1 MVGDSLYRSSSFRL
15 SDGRRGLDDSCIRR
29 LRSVLLSRL
38 DFWDNPGLGVSRD
51 FFCDAVDS
59 VVRLSGLS
67 NFLFCPSFQFAGENT
82 GYMSRIR
89 ILPEAVANRIAAG
102 EVVERPA
109 SVVKELLENAL
120 DAGAKTIR
128 VEVEAGGKRMI
139 RIIDDGHGMSHD
151 DALLAFERHAT
162 SKLRSADDLLSIPTL
177 GFRGEALPT
186 IAAVSR
192 LLLETRAEEDA
203 EGTRVE
209 FAGGKLVNVKPAGL
223 PAGTTVS
230 VADLFYSVPAR
241 RKFLKS
247 DTTELGHIASLVTH
261 YALANPGRQFVL
273 TTPTQ
278 QIVDCSPVERLAER
292 VYQLF
297 GKQSFD
303 ELIEI
308 PVVSAAFRAAIT
320 EPELEPAE
328 EKARLTVYG
337 FTSRP
342 EIQRPNRNG
351 IYIFVNRRLVRDRLI
366 LHAIHEAYRN
376 ILPSNVFPATLL
388 FLEMPYDEVDVN
400 VHPAKIEV
408 RFRRSQF
415 VHDFT
420 RDAIRQALMSA
431 RPIASFA
438 AAAAASGALQ
448 NANTSAASLSNAP
461 SMDPTAPSIVPRAII
476 PAMEEIGLG
485 SGVGSDGGFDL
496 TSAPLQPIEQRF
508 VFPAGPESLVESSA
522 AFGAPSLAS
531 EPPAPN
537 WAANFAAGNGSA
549 PATLPHPDQIADL
562 KPLGQ
567 VSSSFIVAVNG
578 EGLWLVD
585 QHVAH
590 ERVLFEQH
598 LEARR
603 AGKVESQRMLMPMI
617 LELSPRQLVIYEKI
631 AEELSANGFE
641 VELMGPRSVAI
652 QAAPAGITG
661 SDAEKLLTEI
671 LDGIERENA
680 AISIETLQAKIAA
693 STACHAAIKVNMP
706 LDQTKMEWLLAALA
720 KTDCPMS
727 CPHGRPVVL
736 RYSIKEIEK
745 AFHRI

>member
-1 MVGDSLYRSSSFRL
+1 
-15 SDGRRGLDDSCIRR
+15 
-29 LRSVLLSRL
+29 
-38 DFWDNPGLGVSRD
+38 
-51 FFCDAVDS
+51 
-59 VVRLSGLS
+59 
-67 NFLFCPSFQFAGENT
+67 
-82 GYMSRIR
+82 MSRIR

-120 DAGAKTIR
+120 DAGAKAIR
-128 VEVEAGGKRMI
+128 VEVESGGKRMI
-139 RIIDDGHGMSHD
+139 RVIDDGHGMTHD

-162 SKLRSADDLLSIPTL
+162 SKLRSADDLMSIATL
-177 GFRGEALPT
+177 GFRGEAMPT

-192 LLLETRAEEDA
+192 LLLETRDAAET

-209 FAGGKLVNVKPAGL
+209 FAGGKLVGVKSAGL
-223 PAGTTVS
+223 PPGTTVS

-247 DTTELGHIASLVTH
+247 ETTELGHIASLVTH
-261 YALANPGRQFVL
+261 YALANPDKQFVL

-278 QIVDCSPVERLAER
+278 QIVDCSPVERLADR

-297 GKQSFD
+297 GKQALD
-303 ELIEI
+303 ELVEI
-308 PVVSAAFRAAIT
+308 PVAFAAFRAAIT
-320 EPELEPAE
+320 EPQLEASE
-328 EKARLTVYG
+328 ESACIRVYG

-342 EIQRPNRNG
+342 EVQRPNRNG
-351 IYIFVNRRLVRDRLI
+351 IYVFVNRRLVRDRLI

-376 ILPSNVFPATLL
+376 ILPGNVFPATLL
-388 FLEMPYDEVDVN
+388 FLDLPYDEVDVN

-420 RDAIRQALMSA
+420 RDAIRKVLMGA
-431 RPIASFA
+431 RSIASFA
-438 AAAAASGALQ
+438 AAAGSGVASSASPNGSDSSSST
-448 NANTSAASLSNAP
+448 TSAP
-461 SMDPTAPSIVPRAII
+461 PITPGDGIGVPRAII
-476 PAMEEIGLG
+476 PALQEIGLG

-496 TSAPLQPIEQRF
+496 TGAPQRPVPQRLSF
-508 VFPAGPESLVESSA
+508 DSGNS
-522 AFGAPSLAS
+522 FGASGGLVVPAS
-531 EPPAPN
+531 AEPN
-537 WAANFAAGNGSA
+537 WAANFAVSSSDS
-549 PATLPHPDQIADL
+549 PARLPHPDEITDL

-578 EGLWLVD
+578 EGLWIVD

-641 VELMGPRSVAI
+641 VEPMGPRSVAI
-652 QAAPAGITG
+652 QAVPAGVANA
-661 SDAEKLLTEI
+661 DAEKLLTEI

-693 STACHAAIKVNMP
+693 STACHAAIKVNTP
-706 LDQTKMEWLLAALA
+706 LDQTKMEWLLGALA

-736 RYSIKEIEK
+736 RYSVKEIER

>member
-1 MVGDSLYRSSSFRL
+1 
-15 SDGRRGLDDSCIRR
+15 
-29 LRSVLLSRL
+29 
-38 DFWDNPGLGVSRD
+38 
-51 FFCDAVDS
+51 
-59 VVRLSGLS
+59 
-67 NFLFCPSFQFAGENT
+67 
-82 GYMSRIR
+82 MSRIR
-89 ILPEAVANRIAAG
+89 ILPESVANKIAAG

-120 DAGAKTIR
+120 DAGARTIR
-128 VEVEAGGKRMI
+128 VEIEAGGKRMI
-139 RIIDDGHGMSHD
+139 RVIDDGHGMTHD

-162 SKLRSADDLLSIPTL
+162 SKLRSADDLLSIATL

-192 LLLETRAEEDA
+192 LSLESRDAAED
-203 EGTRVE
+203 EGTRIE
-209 FAGGKLVNVKPAGL
+209 FANGKLISVKPAGL
-223 PAGTTVS
+223 PAGTTLS
-230 VADLFYSVPAR
+230 VADLFYSIPAR

-261 YALANPGRQFVL
+261 YALANPDKQFVL
-273 TTPTQ
+273 SAPTQ
-278 QIVDCSPVERLAER
+278 TIIDCPPVEKLADR

-297 GKQSFD
+297 GRQALD
-303 ELIEI
+303 ELVEI
-308 PVVSAAFRAAIT
+308 PAMAAPFRSAIT
-320 EPELEPAE
+320 EPALDPEE
-328 EKARLTVYG
+328 EKATLAISG

-351 IYIFVNRRLVRDRLI
+351 IYIFVNKRLVRDRLI

-376 ILPSNVFPATLL
+376 IHPHAIFPATLL

-415 VHDFT
+415 VHDAT
-420 RDAIRQALMSA
+420 RDAIRHALINA

-438 AAAAASGALQ
+438 VAAGTLAPQQAQNSSSRAGSGSSLAPISP
-448 NANTSAASLSNAP
+448 APITSG
-461 SMDPTAPSIVPRAII
+461 IPRAVI
-476 PAMEEIGLG
+476 PPMEEIGLG

-496 TSAPLQPIEQRF
+496 SSAPMQPVEQRF
-508 VFPAGPESLVESSA
+508 SFEPGSS
-522 AFGAPSLAS
+522 FSGGVPPLA
-531 EPPAPN
+531 PPASVDSN
-537 WAANFAAGNGSA
+537 WMANLAGANGDQ
-549 PATLPHPDQIADL
+549 PASLPHPDQIADL

-578 EGLWLVD
+578 QGLWIVD

-603 AGKVESQRMLMPMI
+603 SGKVESQRLLMPMVV
-617 LELSPRQLVIYEKI
+617 ELSPRQIVTYEKI
-631 AEELSANGFE
+631 AEELAANGFE
-641 VELMGPRSVAI
+641 VEPMGPRSFAI
-652 QAAPAGITG
+652 QSMPAGIIS

-671 LDGIERENA
+671 LDGIERENT

-693 STACHAAIKVNMP
+693 STACHAAIKINMP

-736 RYSIKEIEK
+736 RYSIKEIER

>member
-1 MVGDSLYRSSSFRL
+1 
-15 SDGRRGLDDSCIRR
+15 
-29 LRSVLLSRL
+29 
-38 DFWDNPGLGVSRD
+38 
-51 FFCDAVDS
+51 
-59 VVRLSGLS
+59 
-67 NFLFCPSFQFAGENT
+67 
-82 GYMSRIR
+82 MSRIR
-89 ILPEAVANRIAAG
+89 ILPEAVANKIAAG

-128 VEVEAGGKRMI
+128 VETEVGGKRMI
-139 RIIDDGHGMSHD
+139 RVIDDGHGMTHD

-162 SKLRSADDLLSIPTL
+162 SKLRSADDLLSISTL

-192 LLLETRAEEDA
+192 LLLETRDESEA
-203 EGTRVE
+203 EGTRLE
-209 FAGGKLVNVKPAGL
+209 FAGGKLVGVKPAGL
-223 PAGTTVS
+223 PAGTTIS
-230 VADLFYSVPAR
+230 VADLFYCVPAR
-241 RKFLKS
+241 KKFLKS

-261 YALANPGRQFVL
+261 YALANPDKHFVL

-278 QIVDCSPVERLAER
+278 EIINSPPAEKLADR
-292 VYQLF
+292 IYQLF
-297 GKQSFD
+297 GRQSMD
-303 ELIEI
+303 ELVEI
-308 PVVSAAFRAAIT
+308 PPASAAFRAAIT
-320 EPELEPAE
+320 EPELEQSE
-328 EKARLTVYG
+328 ESATLTVRG

-342 EIQRPNRNG
+342 DVQRPNRNG

-376 ILPSNVFPATLL
+376 ILPPTVFPATLL

-415 VHDFT
+415 VHDFA
-420 RDAIRQALMSA
+420 RDTIRQALMSV
-431 RPIASFA
+431 RPVPSFA
-438 AAAAASGALQ
+438 AAAAAIPAGSPP
-448 NANTSAASLSNAP
+448 AASTFSPAAFGAAAA
-461 SMDPTAPSIVPRAII
+461 SGVPRAII
-476 PAMEEIGLG
+476 PAIEEIGVG
-485 SGVGSDGGFDL
+485 SGVGSNGGFDL
-496 TSAPLQPIEQRF
+496 TSDPLRPVEQRF
-508 VFPAGPESLVESSA
+508 AFPAGLESSIESGMASA
-522 AFGAPSLAS
+522 AAVAAQALASSNWAGNLAAPSS
-531 EPPAPN
+531 
-537 WAANFAAGNGSA
+537 SA
-549 PATLPHPDQIADL
+549 PATLPRPDQIADL

-603 AGKVESQRMLMPMI
+603 AGKVEAQRMLMPLVI
-617 LELSPRQLVIYEKI
+617 ELSPRQIVIYEKI
-631 AEELSANGFE
+631 AEELGANGFE
-641 VELMGPRSVAI
+641 VEPMGPRSVAI
-652 QAAPAGITG
+652 QAVPAGIAPG
-661 SDAEKLLTEI
+661 DGEKLLTEI
-671 LDGIERENA
+671 LDGMERENA
-680 AISIETLQAKIAA
+680 AISIDTLQAKIAA

-706 LDQTKMEWLLAALA
+706 LDQTKMEWLLGALA

-736 RYSIKEIEK
+736 RYSVKEIEK

>member
-1 MVGDSLYRSSSFRL
+1 
-15 SDGRRGLDDSCIRR
+15 
-29 LRSVLLSRL
+29 
-38 DFWDNPGLGVSRD
+38 
-51 FFCDAVDS
+51 
-59 VVRLSGLS
+59 
-67 NFLFCPSFQFAGENT
+67 
-82 GYMSRIR
+82 MSRIR

-120 DAGAKTIR
+120 DAGANAIR
-128 VEVEAGGKRMI
+128 VEVESGGKRMI
-139 RIIDDGHGMSHD
+139 RVIDDGHGMTHD

-162 SKLRSADDLLSIPTL
+162 SKLKSADDLMSIATL
-177 GFRGEALPT
+177 GFRGEAMPT

-192 LLLETRAEEDA
+192 LLLETRDAAEP
-203 EGTRVE
+203 EGVSVE
-209 FAGGKLVNVKPAGL
+209 FAAGKLVKVKSAGL

-247 DTTELGHIASLVTH
+247 ETTELGHIASLVTH
-261 YALANPGRQFVL
+261 YALANPGKQFVL

-278 QIVDCSPVERLAER
+278 QIIDCPPVERLADR
-292 VYQLF
+292 IYQLF
-297 GKQSFD
+297 GKQSLD
-303 ELIEI
+303 ELVEI
-308 PVVSAAFRAAIT
+308 PTTSAAFRAAIT
-320 EPELEPAE
+320 EPELEPNE
-328 EKARLTVYG
+328 ESARISVYG

-342 EIQRPNRNG
+342 EVQRPNRNG
-351 IYIFVNRRLVRDRLI
+351 IYVFVNRRLVRDRLI

-376 ILPSNVFPATLL
+376 ILPGNVFPATLL

-420 RDAIRQALMSA
+420 RDSIRQVLMNA
-431 RPIASFA
+431 RAVPSFA
-438 AAAAASGALQ
+438 AAAGAGAVAGATTAGNYGNGGFGTNPVFSASQPSPYPDSNGDTSQPLDATSQ
-448 NANTSAASLSNAP
+448 NSAAAP
-461 SMDPTAPSIVPRAII
+461 AISIPHANI
-476 PAMEEIGLG
+476 PALADVGFG

-496 TSAPLQPIEQRF
+496 TGAPLRPVAQRF
-508 VFPAGPESLVESSA
+508 SFESAST
-522 AFGAPSLAS
+522 FGAAIDTANTS
-531 EPPAPN
+531 ESAQPN
-537 WAANFAAGNGSA
+537 WAANFSA
-549 PATLPHPDQIADL
+549 TTDTLGRLPHPDEISDL

-567 VSSSFIVAVNG
+567 VSASFIIAVNA
-578 EGLWLVD
+578 EGLWIVD

-631 AEELSANGFE
+631 ADELTANGFE
-641 VELMGPRSVAI
+641 VEPMGPRSVAI
-652 QAAPAGITG
+652 QAIPAGVTG
-661 SDAEKLLTEI
+661 NDAEKLLTEI

-706 LDQTKMEWLLAALA
+706 LDQIKMEWLLAALA

-736 RYSIKEIEK
+736 RYSVKEIER

>member
-1 MVGDSLYRSSSFRL
+1 
-15 SDGRRGLDDSCIRR
+15 
-29 LRSVLLSRL
+29 
-38 DFWDNPGLGVSRD
+38 
-51 FFCDAVDS
+51 
-59 VVRLSGLS
+59 
-67 NFLFCPSFQFAGENT
+67 
-82 GYMSRIR
+82 MSRIR
-89 ILPEAVANRIAAG
+89 ILPEAVANKIAAG

-128 VEVEAGGKRMI
+128 IETEVGGKRMI
-139 RIIDDGHGMSHD
+139 RVIDDGHGMTHD

-162 SKLRSADDLLSIPTL
+162 SKLRTADDLLSISTL

-192 LLLETRAEEDA
+192 LLLETRDANEA

-209 FAGGKLVNVKPAGL
+209 FAGGKLAGVKPAGL
-223 PAGTTVS
+223 PAGTTLS
-230 VADLFYSVPAR
+230 VADLFYCVPAR

-261 YALANPGRQFVL
+261 YALANPRKQFVL
-273 TTPTQ
+273 TTPSQT
-278 QIVDCSPVERLAER
+278 IIDCPPVEKLADR

-297 GKQSFD
+297 GRQALE
-303 ELIEI
+303 ELVELQ
-308 PVVSAAFRAAIT
+308 PVSAPFRSAIT
-320 EPELEPAE
+320 EPELEPGE
-328 EKARLTVYG
+328 EKSTLTITG
-337 FTSRP
+337 FTSHP
-342 EIQRPNRNG
+342 DVQRPNRNG

-376 ILPSNVFPATLL
+376 ILPPNVFPATLL

-420 RDAIRQALMSA
+420 RDAIRQALTSA

-438 AAAAASGALQ
+438 TAAG
-448 NANTSAASLSNAP
+448 TSLSTSFSHPANGAP
-461 SMDPTAPSIVPRAII
+461 APTFSGGTTPAPAESGIPRAMI

-496 TSAPLQPIEQRF
+496 SSAPLQPVAQRF
-508 VFPAGPESLVESSA
+508 TFESSA
-522 AFGAPSLAS
+522 GFGSTAALAPGPVAPAAS
-531 EPPAPN
+531 
-537 WAANFAAGNGSA
+537 WAANFAAADSSA
-549 PATLPHPDQIADL
+549 PASLPHTDQIADL

-567 VSSSFIVAVNG
+567 VSASFIIAVNG
-578 EGLWLVD
+578 DGLWIVD

-598 LEARR
+598 LAARR
-603 AGKVESQRMLMPMI
+603 AGKVESQRMLMPLI
-617 LELSPRQLVIYEKI
+617 LELSPRQIVVFEKI
-631 AEELSANGFE
+631 AEEMSANGFE
-641 VELMGPRSVAI
+641 VEPMGPRSVAV
-652 QAAPAGITG
+652 QAVPAGVQTT
-661 SDAEKLLTEI
+661 DAEKLLTEI
-671 LDGIERENA
+671 LDGLDRENA

-706 LDQTKMEWLLAALA
+706 LDHTKMEWLLDALA
-720 KTDCPMS
+720 KTNCPMS

-736 RYSIKEIEK
+736 RYSVKEIER